1 MGTNNIQDVCLIV
14 PYVGGRYHGRCCSSS
29 SGSALLWCRRWCS
42 WCYTARIP
50 GWCTAWLLVGVTMA
64 AAAPAPQDQRFFGV
78 GGGVPG
84 VIQPGFLGGVQ
95 PGFGNPGFANPN
107 FQQIQLNAAGQPC
120 EKFSRNAFGQYVC
133 TETLEQIAPGAFN
146 PSTSGVG
153 QFGGQFGGNPFLQG

>member
-1 MGTNNIQDVCLIV
+1 MGSVSQLQQLRTTTYITLKLLLLQI
-14 PYVGGRYHGRCCSSS
+14 RYKMSVS
-29 SGSALLWCRRWCS
+29 LFLM
-42 WCYTARIP
+42 
-50 GWCTAWLLVGVTMA
+50 LVGVTMA
-64 AAAPAPQDQRFFGV
+64 AAAPAPQDERFFGV